1 MGTLK
6 VASVALAVLALGTIG
21 AGVAQGHDFSAPSN
35 VQIDAITADGGFTAF
50 GRVGSPRASCKGKRR
65 VKLYAEYG
73 SNDGF
78 LGSDRTS
85 GNGRWRIQFDGLFLV
100 EQQFY
105 AKVARRKSGRRS
117 HDHVCRADTS
127 PRVGFGT

>member
-6 VASVALAVLALGTIG
+6 VASVALAVLAFGTIG
-21 AGVAQGHDFSAPSN
+21 AGVAQGHDFSAPSWVEVDEFSN
-35 VQIDAITADGGFTAF
+35 DGTF
-50 GRVGSPRASCKGKRR
+50 GHVNSTRASCEGNRR

-85 GNGRWRIQFDGLFLV
+85 DNGGWRIQFEGIFLV
-100 EQQFY
+100 DQQFY

-117 HDHVCRADTS
+117 HDHVCRPDTS
-127 PRVGFGT
+127 PLVGFNEGD